1 MEVVAWAGLVLSW
14 IGLVFLVKL
23 VFMCLRV
30 LKNIRRLAQMTRDAA
45 AHLAGNLAGEESFAE
60 LELLA
65 VQLTSAAQG
74 IPPEAAAARPK
85 VSSIS
90 PGVAGRFP

>member
-45 AHLAGNLAGEESFAE
+45 FHLAGNLAGEESFAE

-65 VQLTSAAQG
+65 VQLTSAVRG
-74 IPPEAAAARPK
+74 IPPEAAAARPT